1 MEILSAEILGTGTE
15 ILSSEQAEI
24 LSSDAEICYYAAEI
38 LSSGAE
44 VSSSV
49 AVILGPGTELSSSG
63 AGS

>member
-1 MEILSAEILGTGTE
+1 MSCDAEILGTGTE
-15 ILSSEQAEI
+15 ILSSELAEI
-24 LSSDAEICYYAAEI
+24 LSSDPEICYYAPEI

-49 AVILGPGTELSSSG
+49 AEILGPGTELSSSG